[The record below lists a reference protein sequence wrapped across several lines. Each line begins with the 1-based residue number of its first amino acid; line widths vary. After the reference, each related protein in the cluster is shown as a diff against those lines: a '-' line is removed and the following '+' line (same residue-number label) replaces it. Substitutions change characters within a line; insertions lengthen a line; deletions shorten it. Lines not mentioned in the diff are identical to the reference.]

1 MDTQSDK
8 ITLVLREKNDA
19 QINAHYLN
27 KNGINAEPFP
37 ITILNYNS
45 DTDTEV
51 LKKKFSYAIIT
62 SPKAIKVL
70 VDIVSDTNN
79 TLLKTSR
86 VFSIGLETKK
96 RLNEVGFINVLSA
109 NNNSKSLNDLVLN
122 STNEEDYGLWVAARD
137 RKVDLQNMLKL
148 NHRYIEILESYKTD
162 PVLTLSEP
170 IKSFLE
176 QYNQLDLIVFS
187 SRNISIATDLLK
199 NYKFF
204 EKVNKKSTLFVN
216 SKNVALT
223 SKEIGWSRIEVIKKN
238 FTNDILNHIINLS
251 KHMGN

>member
-1 MDTQSDK
+1 MDTQSNK

-27 KNGINAEPFP
+27 KNGIDAKPFP
-37 ITILNYNS
+37 ITNLNYIT
-45 DTDTEV
+45 DTDTEI
-51 LKKKFSYAIIT
+51 LKKKFNYAIIT
-62 SPKAIKVL
+62 SPKAIQVL

-79 TLLKTSR
+79 TLLKTSL

-96 RLNEVGFINVLSA
+96 RLNEAGFINVLSA
-109 NNNSKSLNDLVLN
+109 LNNSKSLYDLILN
-122 STNEEDYGLWVAARD
+122 STNEEDYGLWVAAID

-162 PVLTLSEP
+162 PVRTLSQSV
-170 IKSFLE
+170 ISFLE

-199 NYKFF
+199 NYKLF
-204 EKVNKKSTLFVN
+204 EKVNKKSTFFVN
-216 SKNVALT
+216 SKNVGLT
-223 SKEIGWSRIEVIKKN
+223 AKKIGWSRIEVIKKN

>member
-19 QINAHYLN
+19 QINAHYLK

-37 ITILNYNS
+37 ITNINYNS
-45 DTDTEV
+45 DTDTEI
-51 LKKKFSYAIIT
+51 LKKKFNYAIIT

-96 RLNEVGFINVLSA
+96 RLNEVGFINVLSS

-162 PVLTLSEP
+162 PVLSLSEP
-170 IKSFLE
+170 IKNVLE

-199 NYKFF
+199 YYKFF
-204 EKVNKKSTLFVN
+204 EKVNKK
-216 SKNVALT
+216 
-223 SKEIGWSRIEVIKKN
+223 
-238 FTNDILNHIINLS
+238 
-251 KHMGN
+251 

>member
-19 QINAHYLN
+19 QINAHYLK

-37 ITILNYNS
+37 ITNINYNA
-45 DTDTEV
+45 DTDTEI
-51 LKKKFSYAIIT
+51 LKKKFNYAIIT

-162 PVLTLSEP
+162 PVLSLSEP
-170 IKSFLE
+170 IKNVLE

-223 SKEIGWSRIEVIKKN
+223 AKEIGWSRIEVIKKN

-251 KHMGN
+251 KNMGN

>member
-27 KNGINAEPFP
+27 KNGINAVPFP
-37 ITILNYNS
+37 ITNLNYNS
-45 DTDTEV
+45 DTDTEI
-51 LKKKFSYAIIT
+51 LKKKFNYAIIT

-96 RLNEVGFINVLSA
+96 RLNEVGFINVFSA

-162 PVLTLSEP
+162 PVLSLSES
-170 IKSFLE
+170 IKNVLE

-187 SRNISIATDLLK
+187 SRNISIATDLLI
-199 NYKFF
+199 NYKLF

-216 SKNVALT
+216 SKNIALT
-223 SKEIGWSRIEVIKKN
+223 AKEIGWSRIEVIKKN

>member
-1 MDTQSDK
+1 MNTKSDK

-37 ITILNYNS
+37 ITNLNYNI
-45 DTDTEV
+45 DTDKEI
-51 LKKKFSYAIIT
+51 LKKKFNYVIIT

-70 VDIVSDTNN
+70 VDIVSHTKN
-79 TLLKTSR
+79 TLLKNSR
-86 VFSIGLETKK
+86 IFSIGLETKK
-96 RLNEVGFINVLSA
+96 KLNEAGFNNVFSA
-109 NNNSKSLNDLVLN
+109 NNNSKSLYDLVLY
-122 STNEEDYGLWVAARD
+122 STNEEDYGLWVAAKD

-148 NHRYIEILESYKTD
+148 NDRYIEILESYKTD

-170 IKSFLE
+170 IISFLE
-176 QYNQLDLIVFS
+176 HYNQLDLIVFS
-187 SRNISIATDLLK
+187 SRNVSIATDLLK
-199 NYKFF
+199 NYKLF

-216 SKNVALT
+216 SKNIALT
-223 SKEIGWSRIEVIKKN
+223 AKEIGWSRIEVIKKN

-251 KHMGN
+251 KHIGN

>member
-27 KNGINAEPFP
+27 KGGINAEPFP
-37 ITILNYNS
+37 ITNLNYNI
-45 DTDTEV
+45 DTDKEI
-51 LKKKFSYAIIT
+51 LKKKFNYAIIT

-70 VDIVSDTNN
+70 VDIVSATNN

-137 RKVDLQNMLKL
+137 RKVDLQNILKL
-148 NHRYIEILESYKTD
+148 NRRYIEILESYKND

-176 QYNQLDLIVFS
+176 QNNQLDLIVFS
-187 SRNISIATDLLK
+187 SRNVSIATDLLK
-199 NYKFF
+199 NYKLF

-216 SKNVALT
+216 SKNIALT
-223 SKEIGWSRIEVIKKN
+223 AKEIGWSRIEVIKKN